1 MLLARTRTSAFS
13 NAWIESNALT
23 MTLSWLEPA
32 RDRTHCQKSAQDA
45 RFFPQAK
52 LEFLRFAYIFVR
64 KNYIPDLP
72 PAEEFALVPS
82 AGALLD
88 GDLPLPPL
96 SPVGFDPLL
105 DPVVPL
111 PGLRPVGF
119 DPLLEPEPVA
129 GLALPAGGTLP
140 GAIPGAT

>member
-1 MLLARTRTSAFS
+1 MPTTFMSANS
-13 NAWIESNALT
+13 NAW
-23 MTLSWLEPA
+23 
-32 RDRTHCQKSAQDA
+32 
-45 RFFPQAK
+45 
-52 LEFLRFAYIFVR
+52 LEFLRFAYIFIR

-72 PAEEFALVPS
+72 PAEEFALELVPN

-119 DPLLEPEPVA
+119 DPLLEPELVA